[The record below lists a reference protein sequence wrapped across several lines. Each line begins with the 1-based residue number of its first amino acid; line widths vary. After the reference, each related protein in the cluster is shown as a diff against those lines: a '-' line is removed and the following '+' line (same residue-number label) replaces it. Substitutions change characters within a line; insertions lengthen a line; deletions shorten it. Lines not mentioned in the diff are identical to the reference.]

1 MRKLSGFFDEAVAE
15 TSDPRA
21 WKRVEDTSHR
31 HRPVDWIRTKRVPN
45 LVQILKL
52 AGVLDSAV
60 AQGRCDC
67 LLDALGD
74 HDEVVA
80 ANDGVFDLTPLAAN
94 RSRKMVKIGHAPTL
108 QPIADIVTYLNP
120 PNLTNVGTNAD
131 SIAS

>member
-1 MRKLSGFFDEAVAE
+1 MRKPSGFFDEAIAE

-31 HRPVDWIRTKRVPN
+31 RRPVDWLRTKRVPN

-60 AQGRCDC
+60 PQCRCDC

-80 ANDGVFDLTPLAAN
+80 ANDGVFDLTPLATN
-94 RSRKMVKIGHAPTL
+94 RSRKMVKIRDAPTL
-108 QPIADIVTYLNP
+108 QPFSDIVKYLDP
-120 PNLTNVGTNAD
+120 DNLTNVRAVAD
-131 SIAS
+131 SIGS

>member
-1 MRKLSGFFDEAVAE
+1 MRKPSGFFDEAVAE

-31 HRPVDWIRTKRVPN
+31 HRPVGWLRTKRVPK

-60 AQGRCDC
+60 AQCRCDC

-74 HDEVVA
+74 HDEAVA
-80 ANDGVFDLTPLAAN
+80 ANDGVFDLTPPAAN
-94 RSRKMVKIGHAPTL
+94 RSRKMVKIRHAPTL
-108 QPIADIVTYLNP
+108 QPVPDNVKFLHP
-120 PNLTNVGTNAD
+120 HSLTNVRTVAD
-131 SIAS
+131 SISS